1 MAKDKKEAEA
11 PEALPEGQAENP
23 KKKSKL
29 KKIIIILVILLISIA
44 GIIGGF
50 LFFNR
55 GALPGLF
62 GGSSGGETKQ
72 EEVVPPAGEK
82 NASEAGSAGGD
93 AAKAQGNNDAGGDGS
108 PRMVRQTD
116 LPRSTGM
123 VLPLSPVT
131 VNLFD
136 DSGTRYLK
144 LSMEVEANGD
154 ISAALKGQE
163 ARIRDAIIMLLAGK
177 KLSDL
182 ARPEGKVM
190 LKAEVANRINQIL
203 GEQRIIRVYFT
214 DFVVQ

>member
-1 MAKDKKEAEA
+1 MAKDKKDAEKA
-11 PEALPEGQAENP
+11 EALPEGQAENP

-29 KKIIIILVILLISIA
+29 KKIIIILVILLVSVA

-55 GALPGLF
+55 GALPFF
-62 GGSSGGETKQ
+62 GGSSGEAKQ
-72 EEVVPPAGEK
+72 EEAAPAPEK
-82 NASEAGSAGGD
+82 TGAEQSASGAE
-93 AAKAQGNNDAGGDGS
+93 AAKPQEEPADGS
-108 PRMVRQTD
+108 PRLVRQTD

-123 VLPLSPVT
+123 VLPLPPVT

-136 DSGTRYLK
+136 DSGNRYLK

-154 ISAALKGQE
+154 ISAALKSQE

-177 KLSDL
+177 RLNDL

-203 GEQRIIRVYFT
+203 GEQRIVRVFFT